1 MSKLNPKL
9 EKLTNKRL
17 QELRKELKNPKLR
30 MRKLE
35 SASPEVISRLLKA
48 INNL

>member
-9 EKLTNKRL
+9 KKLSDRKIK
-17 QELRKELKNPKLR
+17 ELRKNLKNPVWR